1 MAMTT
6 KKEFSKVDI
15 EAQKH
20 DILSNRDDLD
30 ETSFSYRLFEDGI
43 FDCEKLDSLIAEAM
57 NLQRFGRMDDDVRNT
72 IKWIINCTDH
82 CFISHHDQDD
92 LYVIKNHSQSIESD
106 WVQIWSK
113 QLLSVIN

>member
-1 MAMTT
+1 M
-6 KKEFSKVDI
+6 VDI

-30 ETSFSYRLFEDGI
+30 ETSFGYRLFEDGI
-43 FDCEKLDSLIAEAM
+43 FDCEKLDSLIAEAI
-57 NLQRFGRMDDDVRNT
+57 NLQRFGCMDDNVRHT

-82 CFISHHDQDD
+82 CFISHHDKDD

-106 WVQIWSK
+106 WVQIWRK
-113 QLLSVIN
+113 QLSSVIN